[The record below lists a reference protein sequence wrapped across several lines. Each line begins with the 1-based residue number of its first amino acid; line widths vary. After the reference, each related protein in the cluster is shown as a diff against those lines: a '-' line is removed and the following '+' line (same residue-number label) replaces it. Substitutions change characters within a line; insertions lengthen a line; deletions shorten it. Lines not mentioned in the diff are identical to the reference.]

1 MLCSTG
7 GDLRDDPGPLVAGE
21 FDGRE
26 PVNPQQTRTAVGA
39 HLVGGL
45 KAPDAES
52 AMRAAAGILGR
63 HLRAVTDGETGE
75 RDQWIG
81 WQLAKL
87 TAVDGIEMAGM
98 QGMPDADN
106 PEYAEFPALAVAPS
120 VTELPSRALGYADA
134 AEASYP
140 TFKRLREAGV
150 IPEGVKFQV
159 SIPTPY
165 ASVVAWIK
173 HEDQERFLPVY
184 ADAIADEARDI
195 ATVVGDD
202 LMLQYDI
209 AVEIGALTGNFAT
222 GGNLGEKQVIFDSVR
237 DALVRTPAAVP
248 KGIHLCYGDYKHRHF
263 AVPDDLSLCV
273 ELANSVTDSIDFV
286 HMPADRETG
295 RNPTYFEPLR
305 DLSHDR
311 LALGVVD
318 YEGDEQR
325 TNELIEA
332 AVTGSGGK
340 EFAVATECGMARIDE
355 RGGEGPTLDELLELH
370 ARVAAP
376 IR

>member
-1 MLCSTG
+1 VNSEQTST
-7 GDLRDDPGPLVAGE
+7 V
-21 FDGRE
+21 
-26 PVNPQQTRTAVGA
+26 VGA

-52 AMRAAAGILGR
+52 AMRTTAGILGR
-63 HLRAVTDGETGE
+63 HLRAITDGETGE

-81 WQLAKL
+81 WQLGKL
-87 TAVDGIEMAGM
+87 STIDGIEMAGM

-120 VTELPSRALGYADA
+120 VTELPSRSLGYADA

-140 TFKRLREAGV
+140 VFQRLRADGV
-150 IPEGVKFQV
+150 IPEDVKFQV

-165 ASVVAWIK
+165 ASVIAWIK
-173 HEDQERFLPVY
+173 YDDQARFLPVY
-184 ADAIADEARDI
+184 ADAIAAEVQDI
-195 ATVVGDD
+195 ATMVGDD
-202 LMLQYDI
+202 LLLQYDI

-222 GGNLGEKQVIFDSVR
+222 GGNLGEKQVIFDSIR
-237 DALVRTPAAVP
+237 DALARTPAGVP

-263 AVPDDLSLCV
+263 SVPDDLSLCV
-273 ELANSVTDSIDFV
+273 EVANSVGDDIDFV

-295 RNPTYFEPLR
+295 RNPAYFEPLR
-305 DLSHDR
+305 DLSHDQ
-311 LALGVVD
+311 LALGVID
-318 YEGDEQR
+318 YEGDEPR
-325 TNELIEA
+325 TNELVDA

-355 RGGEGPTLDELLELH
+355 RGGEGPTLAELLELH
-370 ARVAAP
+370 ARVAQP